1 MVDYYFLIHSN
12 KKFNKFWKVL
22 FGILSISTKIKGK
35 FDKKLMIGEYSIPM
49 KGKNKI
55 QVPVVR
61 LDKTSLVIV

>member
-1 MVDYYFLIHSN
+1 
-12 KKFNKFWKVL
+12 
-22 FGILSISTKIKGK
+22 
-35 FDKKLMIGEYSIPM
+35 MIGEYSIPM